1 MVSLSKLT
9 LQGFKSFKNKTSLGI
24 GPGITCIAGANGS
37 GKSNLVD
44 AFSFVLG
51 RSSAK
56 FMRADKMED
65 VIFKSD
71 KGQAGFAKVEL
82 EFDNTDRV
90 IKVDS
95 DTISIF
101 RQINPN
107 GQSTYRL
114 NDKIETRQR
123 ILDLLREARITP
135 EGLNI
140 VAQGDVM
147 RVIEMTPLDR
157 RKVVDDLAGL
167 AEFDEKKKKSEGE
180 LEKVSVILTQQSM
193 LLAEKERMFSNISE
207 EKRKVEIYEDLNNR
221 VKKIKFTLGKK
232 KFDEASERRDQ
243 ITAKCKD
250 LESKL
255 KDASKETDEIGS
267 EMDSLDEGIKSM
279 AKNVFRGSK
288 EVEVIEKQER
298 LKGHILNKE
307 SRIKS
312 NEREIQ
318 RIRQTMD
325 RLDEVSD
332 KPKSVKLLSGKD
344 GVLGTPDQ
352 VISCNPTYR
361 EAIDAAMGGSRNNI
375 IVDSVSRAEFLIRYL
390 KENRIGT
397 AKFLPL
403 DKIQGNVVHRPSA
416 NGVVGMALDLVKF
429 EPKYNSIAEYLFGS
443 TVVMD
448 TLSNARPL
456 INKFRI
462 VTLDGSLAE
471 KSGAILGG
479 YKDRPVD
486 SSRYQSEIT
495 ALEQENKNLIEELK
509 GLQLELNDAS
519 RSRNDVKTEYS
530 DIGKKM
536 EEQEAL
542 LKELSEKRRKAYE
555 RKLRLDS
562 DLSNERMKM
571 ARIEVEIKVSS
582 EELTGLEVFETLE
595 EGVIQDLKDRINQ
608 YTREMNE
615 LGPLNMKS
623 VEDFEN
629 YRSEYEGLKEK
640 VEKIVEEKYSIEKVI
655 MEIETHRKDSFMQLF
670 LNVSQKFKEIYAKL
684 SEGDGYLALEEE
696 GNVYSG
702 LLIKARPKGKRLL
715 GIDSL
720 SGGEKTVTAIA
731 FLLSIQRCKPSC
743 FCLLDE
749 IDAALDKENTRKV
762 VEIIQEFTSEQ
773 QYIIVTH
780 NEVTISK
787 SNQVYGVI
795 SDGGVSS
802 VVGIKISRREETLRA
817 EVQEIPK
824 KEEVSVEGET
834 SEEGMPEE

>member
-9 LQGFKSFKNKTSLGI
+9 LQGFKSFKNKTSLDI

-71 KGQAGFAKVEL
+71 KGQGGFAKVEL

-95 DTISIF
+95 DTISIY

-107 GQSTYRL
+107 GQSTYKL

-147 RVIEMTPLDR
+147 RVIEMTPFDR
-157 RKVVDDLAGL
+157 RKVIDELAGL

-193 LLAEKERMFSNISE
+193 LLAEKERMFTNISE
-207 EKRKVEIYEDLNNR
+207 EKRKVETYEDLSKR
-221 VKKIKFTLGKK
+221 VKKIRYSIGKM
-232 KFDEASERRDQ
+232 KFDETAEKKEQ
-243 ITAKCKD
+243 IAAKCSE
-250 LESKL
+250 LEQKL
-255 KDASKETDEIGS
+255 AQATKETDDIGN
-267 EMDSLDEGIKSM
+267 EMDALDNEIKSL

-298 LKGHILNKE
+298 IKGQILSKE
-307 SRIKS
+307 ARIKS

-318 RIRQTMD
+318 RIRQTID

-332 KPKSVKLLSGKD
+332 RPRSVKMLSGKD

-352 VISCNPTYR
+352 IISCNMTYR

-390 KENRIGT
+390 KENKIGT

-403 DKIQGNVVHRPSA
+403 DKIQGNVVSKP
-416 NGVVGMALDLVKF
+416 NVPGVVGLAIDLVKF
-429 EPKYNSIAEYLFGS
+429 EAKYNNVAEYLLGS
-443 TVVMD
+443 TIVMD
-448 TLSNARPL
+448 TLANARTL
-456 INKFRI
+456 MNKYRI

-479 YKDRPVD
+479 FKDKPVD
-486 SSRYQSEIT
+486 SSRYLSEIMS
-495 ALEQENKNLIEELK
+495 LEQENKTLVEELK
-509 GLQLELNDAS
+509 GMQLELNDAS
-519 RSRNDVKTEYS
+519 RSRAEVKTEYS

-536 EEQEAL
+536 EDQEIAI
-542 LKELSEKRRKAYE
+542 KELSEKRRKAYE

-571 ARIEVEIKVSS
+571 ARIEVEIKVIS
-582 EELTGLEVFETLE
+582 EEVSGLEVFEELE
-595 EGVIQDLKDRINQ
+595 EGAIQVLKDRINQ
-608 YTREMNE
+608 YTKEMNE

-623 VEDFEN
+623 VEDFEA

-640 VEKIVEEKYSIEKVI
+640 VEKIVEEKYAIERVI
-655 MEIETHRKDSFMQLF
+655 MEIETRRKDSFMELF
-670 LNVSQKFKEIYAKL
+670 LNVSQKFSEVYGKL
-684 SEGDGYLALEEE
+684 SNGEGYLELEEE

-743 FCLLDE
+743 F
-749 IDAALDKENTRKV
+749 
-762 VEIIQEFTSEQ
+762 
-773 QYIIVTH
+773 
-780 NEVTISK
+780 
-787 SNQVYGVI
+787 
-795 SDGGVSS
+795 
-802 VVGIKISRREETLRA
+802 
-817 EVQEIPK
+817 
-824 KEEVSVEGET
+824 
-834 SEEGMPEE
+834 

>member
-9 LQGFKSFKNKTSLGI
+9 VQGFKSFKNKTSLDI

-71 KGQAGFAKVEL
+71 KGQASFAKVEL
-82 EFDNTDRV
+82 EFDNKDRV

-95 DTISIF
+95 DMISIY

-114 NDKIETRQR
+114 NEKIETRQR

-167 AEFDEKKKKSEGE
+167 AEFDEKKKKSESE
-180 LEKVSVILTQQSM
+180 LEKVSTILTQQSM
-193 LLAEKERMFSNISE
+193 LLAEKEKLFANITE
-207 EKRKVEIYEDLNNR
+207 EKRKVEVYEDLNKR
-221 VKKIKFTLGKK
+221 VKKIKFTLAKK
-232 KFDEASERRDQ
+232 KSDDSTEKKSTIISRC
-243 ITAKCKD
+243 TD

-255 KDASKETDEIGS
+255 AQATKETDEITKQ
-267 EMDSLDEGIKSM
+267 MDDLDEEIKSA
-279 AKNVFRGSK
+279 AKNVFKGSK

-298 LKGHILNKE
+298 LKGQILSKE

-318 RIRQTMD
+318 RIRQMVDRMD
-325 RLDEVSD
+325 EISD
-332 KPKSVKLLSGKD
+332 KPKSVKLLSGKE

-352 VISCNPTYR
+352 LITCTTSYR
-361 EAIDAAMGGSRNNI
+361 EAIDAALGGSKNNI
-375 IVDSVSRAEFLIRYL
+375 IVDSVSRAEFLIKYL
-390 KENRIGT
+390 KENRIGS

-403 DKIQGNVVHRPSA
+403 DKIRGSVVDKPNVP
-416 NGVVGMALDLVKF
+416 GVIDVALNLVRF
-429 EPKYNSIAEYLFGS
+429 EAKYNSAAEYLLGS
-443 TVVMD
+443 TIVMD
-448 TLSNARPL
+448 TLSNARSL
-456 INKFRI
+456 INRYRI
-462 VTLDGSLAE
+462 VTLDGSLVE
-471 KSGAILGG
+471 KSGAISGG
-479 YKDRPVD
+479 YKDKPVD
-486 SSRYQSEIT
+486 SSRYTSEIAT
-495 ALEQENKNLIEELK
+495 LEQENKSLLEELK
-509 GLQLELNDAS
+509 GMHLELNDVS
-519 RSRNDVKTEYS
+519 RSRDEVKTEYS

-536 EEQEAL
+536 EEQETA

-571 ARIEVEIKVSS
+571 ARIEVELKVNND
-582 EELTGLEVFETLE
+582 ELSGLEVFEELE
-595 EGVIQDLKDRINQ
+595 EGEIAELRDRISQ
-608 YTREMNE
+608 YTREMSE

-623 VEDFEN
+623 VEDFET

-640 VEKIVEEKYSIEKVI
+640 VEKIVEEKYAIEKVV
-655 MEIETHRKDSFMQLF
+655 MEIETHRKDSFMELF
-670 LNVSQKFKEIYAKL
+670 LNVSGMFKEIYAKL
-684 SEGDGYLALEEE
+684 SEGEGYLALEEE

-731 FLLSIQRCKPSC
+731 FLLAIQRCKPSC

-749 IDAALDKENTRKV
+749 IDAALDKENTRKIV
-762 VEIIQEFTSEQ
+762 DLIRDFTSEQ

-795 SDGGVSS
+795 SEGGISS
-802 VVGIKISRREETLRA
+802 VVGIKISRREETLKD
-817 EVQEIPK
+817 ETKPK
-824 KEEVSVEGET
+824 ET
-834 SEEGMPEE
+834 PEEEPAE

>member
-1 MVSLSKLT
+1 MVSLSKLS
-9 LQGFKSFKNKTSLGI
+9 LQGFKSFKNKVSLDI

-71 KGQAGFAKVEL
+71 KGQAAFAKVEI
-82 EFDNTDRV
+82 EFDNRDRV
-90 IKVDS
+90 IKVDT
-95 DTISIF
+95 DTISVY
-101 RQINPN
+101 RQINAN

-157 RKVVDDLAGL
+157 RKVIDDLAGL
-167 AEFDEKKKKSEGE
+167 AEFDEKKKKSESE
-180 LEKVSVILTQQSM
+180 LEKVSTILTQQSM
-193 LLAEKERMFSNISE
+193 LLAEKERLFSNVSE
-207 EKRKVEIYEDLNNR
+207 EKRKVETYEELNSK
-221 VKKIKFTLGKK
+221 VKRIKFTLAKRKSDDALEKK
-232 KFDEASERRDQ
+232 NQ
-243 ITAKCKD
+243 ITSKCSD
-250 LESKL
+250 IESKL
-255 KDASKETDEIGS
+255 KESAAEIEEIDKKRDE
-267 EMDSLDEGIKSM
+267 LDEGIKSM
-279 AKNVFRGSK
+279 ARSAFQGSK

-298 LKGHILNKE
+298 LKSQILTKE
-307 SRIKS
+307 ARIKS

-318 RIRQTMD
+318 RIRQAIE
-325 RLDEVSD
+325 RIEEFSD
-332 KPKSVKLLSGKD
+332 KPRSVKLLAGKD

-352 VISCNPTYR
+352 IISCSPSYR
-361 EAIDAAMGGSRNNI
+361 EAVDAALGGAKNNI

-390 KENRIGT
+390 KENKIGT

-403 DKIQGNVVHRPSA
+403 DKIQGNVVDKPRSA
-416 NGVVGMALDLVKF
+416 GVVDVALNLVKVD
-429 EPKYNSIAEYLFGS
+429 PKYYKVAEYLLGS
-443 TVVMD
+443 TLVMD
-448 TLSNARPL
+448 NLGNAKAL
-456 INKFRI
+456 INKYRI

-479 YKDRPVD
+479 YKDKPID

-495 ALEQENKNLIEELK
+495 GLEQENKSLEEELK
-509 GLQLELNDAS
+509 GLHLELNDVTKV
-519 RSRNDVKTEYS
+519 RQETRTDYG
-530 DIGKKM
+530 DISKKM
-536 EEQEAL
+536 EENEIA

-562 DLSNERMKM
+562 DLSNERMKLS
-571 ARIEVEIKVSS
+571 RIEAEIGFSD
-582 EELTGLEVFETLE
+582 EELKGLEIFEELE
-595 EGVIQDLKDRINQ
+595 EGTIPELKDRISQ
-608 YTREMNE
+608 YTREMSE
-615 LGPLNMKS
+615 LGPLNMKA
-623 VEDFEN
+623 VEDFQT
-629 YRSEYEGLKEK
+629 YKSEYENLKEK
-640 VEKIVEEKYSIEKVI
+640 VEKIVEEKYAIEKVI
-655 MEIETHRKDSFMQLF
+655 MEIETHRKDTFMELF
-670 LNVSQKFKEIYAKL
+670 ISVDEKFKEIYAKL
-684 SEGDGYLALEEE
+684 SDGEGYLTLEEE

-731 FLLSIQRCKPSC
+731 FLLAIQRCKPSC

-749 IDAALDKENTRKV
+749 IDAALDRENTRKV
-762 VEIIQEFTSEQ
+762 VDTIREFTSEQ
-773 QYIIVTH
+773 QYLIVTH

-795 SDGGVSS
+795 SEGGIST
-802 VVGIKISRREETLRA
+802 VVGIKINRK
-817 EVQEIPK
+817 QENLNEAVK
-824 KEEVSVEGET
+824 
-834 SEEGMPEE
+834 